1 IMNSRSSRRPKG
13 KESHRHQ
20 QNHHPNSGK
29 REEELTLT
37 AVSRTNPNLLY
48 KVMGTD
54 NAPPSLSKEKGFQ
67 MTTPVMEKP
76 TLALL
81 QQPASQP
88 PPLCPLLH
96 TSHLLFPGLPTLGM
110 EGLKILDPEPH
121 LPSPGEAPNWC
132 HYGAYLQKLAAYN
145 ATGIKISQ
153 PSATATLLSSDSDR
167 ISRISNSTLVLS
179 SSKSTDTKVTPNK
192 PRNSEHRRAY
202 LKVWRKQKEA
212 KENAEFG
219 YEYMQEK
226 RREKWRLSNLRRR
239 QRMLAAKKRNGLE
252 ESVKQAKK
260 KGKGDEDSS
269 LIPH

>member
-1 IMNSRSSRRPKG
+1 
-13 KESHRHQ
+13 
-20 QNHHPNSGK
+20 
-29 REEELTLT
+29 
-37 AVSRTNPNLLY
+37 
-48 KVMGTD
+48 MGID
-54 NAPPSLSKEKGFQ
+54 NAPPSLCTGKGFR
-67 MTTPVMEKP
+67 MITPVLEKP

-88 PPLCPLLH
+88 PPFSPLLH
-96 TSHLLFPGLPTLGM
+96 TSHLLFPGLPTLEM
-110 EGLKILDPEPH
+110 EGFKILAPEP
-121 LPSPGEAPNWC
+121 LFPSPGEAPNWS

-153 PSATATLLSSDSDR
+153 PSATSSSDSAR
-167 ISRISNSTLVLS
+167 ISRISNSTLVHS
-179 SSKSTDTKVTPNK
+179 SSKSTDTKVTRNK

-212 KENAEFG
+212 KEDAEFG

-239 QRMLAAKKRNGLE
+239 QRMVAAKEQNGLE

-269 LIPH
+269 LIHH